1 MSKSEV
7 DSCAVLDE
15 PFLQDYVDQLEKSR
29 KIIYKTLFST
39 DSKFQLNC
47 DSLGFVHVWL
57 IENNLKRNNTLEIV
71 LPLKLKKVQIMESSQ
86 RIYLQHVVFP
96 KSTTRLSSDCWS

>member
-39 DSKFQLNC
+39 DLKFQLNC

-71 LPLKLKKVQIMESSQ
+71 LPLKLKKSSNHGK
-86 RIYLQHVVFP
+86 LTKDLF
-96 KSTTRLSSDCWS
+96 TTCCFSKVNNMTF